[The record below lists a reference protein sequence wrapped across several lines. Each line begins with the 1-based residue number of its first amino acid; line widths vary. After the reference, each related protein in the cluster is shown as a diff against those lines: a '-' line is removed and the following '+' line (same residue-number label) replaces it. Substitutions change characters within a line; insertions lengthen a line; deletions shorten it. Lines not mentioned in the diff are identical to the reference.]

1 MKLTYLDMLANLLF
15 EGKNAF
21 YDITGLF
28 CDIFYDIFS
37 LFYDTLVLFYDF
49 RSIIYISQCGMNF
62 CIVRGIALKGQT
74 HGLIRCA
81 VSSSDMIRL

>member
-1 MKLTYLDMLANLLF
+1 MLANLLF

-28 CDIFYDIFS
+28 CDIFYDIFYDIFS

-49 RSIIYISQCGMNF
+49 RSII
-62 CIVRGIALKGQT
+62 
-74 HGLIRCA
+74 
-81 VSSSDMIRL
+81 

>member
-1 MKLTYLDMLANLLF
+1 MLANLLF

-37 LFYDTLVLFYDF
+37 LFYDF